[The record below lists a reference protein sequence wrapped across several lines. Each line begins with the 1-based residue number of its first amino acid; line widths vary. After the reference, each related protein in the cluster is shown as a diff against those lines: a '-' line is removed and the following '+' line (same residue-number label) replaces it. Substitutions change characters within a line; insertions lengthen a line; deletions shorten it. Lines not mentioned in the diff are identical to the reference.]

1 MRYAA
6 GLSACVFSRMCVWT
20 TRTTHD
26 VQGFLPCLQTRGG
39 SSDWDRSGVVMPCRQ
54 HCRVVCVRPHKRVQT
69 SQNMK
74 CKRDPAGSSIGGP
87 TRWRRTLVAGIR
99 RGPIGFYRCS
109 CEEQATVQHCT
120 SCFVFKRWQVWD
132 FQFRQTEKNTINQNH
147 FVKRKMYQVENEWFI
162 LLKISDLLI
171 YWKKNQSI
179 RATYLYWR
187 SNPWPSC
194 CCELTVQFQRHFIK
208 MMAHFCASRFIIMG
222 PLGSP
227 GTTFIE

>member
-1 MRYAA
+1 MA
-6 GLSACVFSRMCVWT
+6 GRLKISKVLKSVFCLFQLFSLPLGHIFCSSRHFRENKSWDMLQGWARVCFPTRVWT
-20 TRTTHD
+20 TRTTRD

-39 SSDWDRSGVVMPCRQ
+39 SSDWDRSGVVTPCRQ
-54 HCRVVCVRPHKRVQT
+54 HCRAVCVRPHKRVQT

-109 CEEQATVQHCT
+109 CEEQATVQHCM
-120 SCFVFKRWQVWD
+120 SCFAFKPWQVWD
-132 FQFRQTEKNTINQNH
+132 FQFRQTEKNKIKQNH

-171 YWKKNQSI
+171 Y
-179 RATYLYWR
+179 
-187 SNPWPSC
+187 
-194 CCELTVQFQRHFIK
+194 
-208 MMAHFCASRFIIMG
+208 
-222 PLGSP
+222 
-227 GTTFIE
+227 